1 MNLHDVIKINT
12 EQTSAAIVLE
22 QGVSDNGLVG
32 QYTPTQAAI
41 QVFDHLCHAVLPQ
54 ATQEQRALNLYGSYG
69 SGKSHLAVVLAQLL
83 RDSANSD
90 GFSKLLSRLHQAG
103 QVKLAQ
109 TMRDTFLKKDD
120 PDSKPYLLVSLYAS
134 GTTSLG
140 AKLMEGLYDALQRER
155 SIDIKEVLPST
166 EYEVCVKRFEEMAE
180 ENSGFSNADLSQWE
194 INEFLSTEDLLIGLR
209 KHDSS
214 ALNVFLKW
222 HEKVCF
228 GQSFDI
234 SQAGGKNFVE
244 AYLEAGKNLAEKYQF
259 GGIVVLWDEFG
270 NALEDLIGNPARNA
284 GQEIMALQKFVE
296 TVCAPSLGHTLFFG
310 VTHVSFQEYGDR
322 TNASEVIKEGLEKI
336 SGRFNKSF
344 KIELNAAES
353 DGYHLLGIQKN
364 WSEQGRQLLAQEQR
378 SKQNLMEVCKRLPLF
393 QSLNE
398 HLDQVF
404 EDVYPLHPVMAVG
417 LFTLSKL
424 AQANRTAL
432 TFFRD
437 NAAEILNAE
446 LIDHQLW
453 RKELVR
459 FPKLLH
465 YYVDNLKKEA
475 GSDWKRYS
483 QALANVTGDNV
494 DEVNA
499 RKDILSTLL
508 LAKLLGENFK
518 ASEDFLACAL
528 YDSMPNT
535 QASEPLNQHLSWL
548 KAAGLIWKN
557 SANHFWSL
565 AGEGGVDIDA
575 LIEKQ
580 VKMFAGR
587 NYQYLLETYPS
598 MQEDLFPTLGVHDL
612 EPSECGIIRS
622 FKVDVLT
629 PPFTIDQIKSQ
640 NSLLSVQV
648 YLLLAH
654 TQQDALTAKA
664 RIQEMAKTN
673 VFFWIPIQGIESET
687 SVENETNY
695 RLNDLMCRYLAINEQ
710 LKQGSALSEDLRRQL
725 EAKWESNRQ
734 AIKQMLQILYG
745 RSGLDS
751 GQSQVYRA
759 GTTEA
764 LSCKSWHGF
773 KEYLS
778 QFVSNLYP
786 SELPIRAM
794 NMNVLRDEKYTGSK
808 KIVKIVARILEF
820 DENPIYQTDLLGE
833 SETSELAALTDG
845 VLGANHLFIESPNG
859 WAIRKVDETEGILKD
874 VLKLLHDSFLRK
886 RDNPYSISELRKKLI
901 AEPYGLPACSLP
913 MFAAVAIRHEVKRL
927 RWGSARSETKFAAN
941 LVNSFKDNSSLTIR
955 LFEFGKK
962 QFAMLFIMG
971 RCLGVEK
978 EEEQTNEEYALV
990 CASKLKEFIRN
1001 KPKGVKTSNKL
1012 SFKTQELVKYIDLPG
1027 NSAQDLA
1034 DFLMEL
1040 LTVKNDLPEKNI
1052 PKVIS
1057 AIQAVMDDF
1066 TKVEDAKLYEI
1077 KHFWDEVFPEEKS
1090 QRDTIISRLR
1100 QISTHPAIQLLGLL
1114 EKSQSALDI
1123 DPKEIVHKILS
1134 KQFDN
1139 CSDSDIGRCKER
1151 IEMLIEL
1158 AKQPAPEISKLIPVE
1173 STVNHTSSQTS
1184 FIDFVSSSD
1193 NRGDEINEP
1202 DSNAISA
1209 IKDKINSILS
1219 VSQLPKHEVVNLL
1232 ERLISEFKG

>member
-1 MNLHDVIKINT
+1 MNLHDVIQINT

-22 QGVSDNGLVG
+22 QGVSDNALVG
-32 QYTPTQAAI
+32 HYTPTQAST
-41 QVFDHLCHAVLPQ
+41 QVFEHLCHAVLPQ

-90 GFSKLLSRLHQAG
+90 GFSKLLSRLHRAG
-103 QVKLAQ
+103 QEKLAQ
-109 TMRDTFLKKDD
+109 TMRNTFLTKEDS
-120 PDSKPYLLVSLYAS
+120 DSKPYLLVSLYAS
-134 GTTSLG
+134 GATSLG

-180 ENSGFSNADLSQWE
+180 ENSSFSNADLSQWGVK
-194 INEFLSTEDLLIGLR
+194 EFLSTEDLLFGLR

-284 GQEIMALQKFVE
+284 GQEIIALQKFVE

-353 DGYHLLGIQKN
+353 DGYHLLGMQKS
-364 WSEQGRQLLAQEQR
+364 WSDQGRLLLAQEQR
-378 SKQNLMEVCKRLPLF
+378 FKQNLMKVCKRLPLF
-393 QSLNE
+393 LSLNE

-437 NAAEILNAE
+437 NAAEILNVE

-465 YYVDNLKKEA
+465 YYEDNLKKEA

-483 QALANVTGDNV
+483 QALANVTGDNAV
-494 DEVNA
+494 ELNA

-528 YDSMPNT
+528 YDAIPNT

-580 VKMFAGR
+580 VKIFAGR
-587 NYQYLLETYPS
+587 NYQYLLETYPA
-598 MQEDLFPTLGVHDL
+598 MQEDLLPTLGVHDL

-622 FKVDVLT
+622 FKVNVLT
-629 PPFTIDQIKSQ
+629 PPFALDQIKPQ

-654 TQQDALTAKA
+654 TQQDALSAKA

-687 SVENETNY
+687 YVENETNY
-695 RLNDLMCRYLAINEQ
+695 RLNELMCRYLAINEQ
-710 LKQGSALSEDLRRQL
+710 LKQGAALSEDLRRQL

-734 AIKQMLQILYG
+734 AIKKMLQMLYG
-745 RSGLDS
+745 RLGLESGR
-751 GQSQVYRA
+751 SQVYRA

-764 LSCKSWHGF
+764 LSCHSWHGF
-773 KEYLS
+773 KEYLA
-778 QFVSNLYP
+778 QFVSGHYP
-786 SELPIRAM
+786 NELPIRAM

-808 KIVKIVARILEF
+808 KIVKIVERILEF

-833 SETSELAALTDG
+833 SETSEPAALTDG

-859 WAIRKVDETEGILKD
+859 WAIRKVDETEGKLKE
-874 VLKLLHDSFLRK
+874 VLKLLHDNFLRK
-886 RDNPYSISELRKKLI
+886 RDNPYQISELRKKLI
-901 AEPYGLPACSLP
+901 AEPYGIPACTLP
-913 MFAAVAIRHEVKRL
+913 MFSAVAIRHEVKRL
-927 RWGSARSETKFAAN
+927 RWGSTGNETKFSAN
-941 LVNSFKDNSSLTIR
+941 LVNSFKENSRLTIR
-955 LFEFGKK
+955 LFEFGRK
-962 QFAMLFIMG
+962 QFAMLFLMG
-971 RCLGVEK
+971 PFLGLEQD
-978 EEEQTNEEYALV
+978 EEQTNEEYALS
-990 CASKLKEFIRN
+990 CASKFKNFIKS
-1001 KPKGVKTSNKL
+1001 KPEGVKASNKL
-1012 SFKTQELVKYIDLPG
+1012 NFKTQELLKFIDIPG
-1027 NSAQDLA
+1027 KSAQDLA
-1034 DFLMEL
+1034 DFLIEL
-1040 LTVKNDLPEKNI
+1040 LAVKNDLPDKNVTKI
-1052 PKVIS
+1052 IS
-1057 AIQAVMDDF
+1057 SIQAVIDDF

-1077 KHFWDEVFPEEKS
+1077 KQYWDKVFPVEKS
-1090 QRDTIISRLR
+1090 LRDSIISRLR
-1100 QISTHPAIQLLGLL
+1100 QISTHQSNQLLGLL
-1114 EKSQSALDI
+1114 EKSQTATDI
-1123 DPKEIVHKILS
+1123 DPKEIVLKMLS

-1139 CSDSDIGRCKER
+1139 CSDSDIGRCMGS
-1151 IEMLIEL
+1151 IEILIEQ
-1158 AKQPAPEISKLIPVE
+1158 AKQPALEISKPVIAE
-1173 STVNHTSSQTS
+1173 PIISDTSSRTS
-1184 FIDFVSSSD
+1184 FMDLSSSSD
-1193 NRGDEINEP
+1193 FKGDKINEP
-1202 DSNAISA
+1202 NFNDISTVKEK
-1209 IKDKINSILS
+1209 IKTTLTM
-1219 VSQLPKHEVVNLL
+1219 SQLKNDEVVNLL